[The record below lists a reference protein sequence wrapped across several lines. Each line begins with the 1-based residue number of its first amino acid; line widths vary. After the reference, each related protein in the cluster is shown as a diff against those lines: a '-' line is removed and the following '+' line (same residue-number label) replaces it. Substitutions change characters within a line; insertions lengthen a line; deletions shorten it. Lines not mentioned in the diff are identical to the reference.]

1 MELLYFL
8 IKGIGLVLVIKF
20 ILDTVQVY
28 IKCKF
33 QFQHQR
39 NDDDNDIEEYKE

>member
-33 QFQHQR
+33 QYQR
-39 NDDDNDIEEYKE
+39 NDDDIEEHIE